1 MCSTGMIIDGW
12 NEQRRLGSTQQA
24 ALAALERTKDIYGD
38 VNEQLDIV
46 MVKLELWRLVEW
58 NW

>member
-1 MCSTGMIIDGW
+1 MAETNKED
-12 NEQRRLGSTQQA
+12 LAAPAQQA
-24 ALAALERTKDIYGD
+24 ALAALEWTKDIYGD

>member
-1 MCSTGMIIDGW
+1 MAEM
-12 NEQRRLGSTQQA
+12 NEED
-24 ALAALERTKDIYGD
+24 LAALERAKDIYGD